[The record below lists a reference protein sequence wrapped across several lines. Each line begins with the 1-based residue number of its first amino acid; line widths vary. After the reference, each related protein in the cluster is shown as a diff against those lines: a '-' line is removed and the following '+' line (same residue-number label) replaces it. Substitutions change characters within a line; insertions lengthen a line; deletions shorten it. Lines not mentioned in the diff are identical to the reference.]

1 MLYRGPDD
9 LLKNN
14 RAHWLGM
21 VQRRA
26 KCLWVTDPISPRHAS
41 LRDVIW
47 ELEGQGLRPDQ
58 IAFIDPGDFL
68 RHGKLSLSLLFSRLE
83 QERREAAEQGYEV
96 CDISVDMVGLQADL
110 SCLRAFLEDITS
122 RFQEKQHSP
131 VLLQFPQQG
140 LPLDAFK
147 TLLRVCIFVVLEGRI
162 RHNFC
167 RLHWLGVAKESQ
179 GADDLLQGIEQWN
192 SVFDQNAALFFL
204 LEQHGPAFCV
214 IDGQDEM
221 IHWNSAFASLTGLE
235 ISGNGTRLPL
245 ASVVRIQSDISTAPF
260 FADQQGGAASGEIVA
275 LSGASMPVS
284 LTVLH
289 IPDVLGGD
297 TSARLL
303 VVQERR
309 LKPCES
315 DASGRI
321 QDHYQ
326 RIFELSRRG
335 LAKIAADG
343 RILFVNKA
351 LAEMLG
357 SSPEAVSQ
365 AQGMTWWEENCLT
378 PIQYL
383 NFFREIREHGSVAK
397 FELELRSD
405 QGEPRQLLLDAYTAE
420 NQAECGYAFI
430 AVFED
435 ITERKK
441 MERQLLHQAFH
452 DQLTGLPNKAL
463 FMDRIEMALQQL
475 KRTHDALFALAFLDI
490 DNFKHI
496 NDNFGHV
503 AGDTLLVEVAR
514 KIMKCVRD
522 VDTVSRFGGDEFVIL
537 LENIQNEEEA
547 MHILHRIREE
557 LAVPT
562 LINDQH
568 EFVCTVSTGLVL
580 STGYASS
587 SEILRDA
594 DLAMYKAKIQK
605 KGTIHLLRFSNQPS
619 LSNGRDELRHDL
631 PGAMDRGEFC
641 LHYQP
646 IFQVSSKRINGFE
659 ALIRWEHPR
668 RGLLYPADF
677 VSLVEQD
684 GQIIPLTRLVLH
696 KACARMR
703 AWQNRHAGHPLLSI
717 CVNLSM
723 KRITFP
729 GIMHCIES
737 ALEVSSLDERS
748 LVLDFPSKDMT
759 HFQNTGELLLRLK
772 EQDVQLSIDDV
783 GTGQSLFRQLGGFSL
798 LPVDNVKLERS
809 VITSLGE
816 HNTSKDIVWTT
827 ITLAHGLGIEVTAK
841 GVETPA
847 QLKLLSEMGCDY
859 AQGYLFSRPLTD
871 ETADEFLAGCIQ
883 DQGREHEL
891 QDRKFAFPRDTG
903 PLLRGEYL
911 MAGRAARG
919 Q

>member
-1 MLYRGPDD
+1 MLYSGPDD
-9 LLKNN
+9 LLRNN

-26 KCLWVTDPISPRHAS
+26 KCLCVMDPDSTRHAS
-41 LRDVIW
+41 FRGVIT

-58 IAFIDPGDFL
+58 ITFIDSGGFL
-68 RHGKLSLSLLFSRLE
+68 RNGKLSLSLLFSRLE
-83 QERREAAEQGYEV
+83 QERREAADQGYEV
-96 CDISVDMVGLQADL
+96 CDISVDMVGLQVDL
-110 SCLRAFLEDITS
+110 SCLRPFLKDITS
-122 RFQEKQHSP
+122 KFQEKQHSP
-131 VLLQFPQQG
+131 VLLQFPQEG
-140 LPLDAFK
+140 LPLDAFN

-167 RLHWLGVAKESQ
+167 RLHWSGVSAESQ
-179 GADDLLQGIEQWN
+179 GVGELLQGIEQWN
-192 SVFDQNAALFFL
+192 SVFDQNAALFVL

-221 IHWNSAFASLTGLE
+221 IHWNSAFAALTGLE
-235 ISGNGTRLPL
+235 IGGNGTRFPL
-245 ASVVRIQSDISTAPF
+245 TSVVRFHGDISTASMFP
-260 FADQQGGAASGEIVA
+260 DQQGGTASGEIVA
-275 LSGASMPVS
+275 LSGATMPVS

-289 IPDVLGGD
+289 IPGALGSD
-297 TSARLL
+297 TLVRLL

-309 LKPCES
+309 LKPCEP
-315 DASGRI
+315 DASG
-321 QDHYQ
+321 QVHDHYQ
-326 RIFELSRRG
+326 RIFELSGRG

-343 RILFVNKA
+343 RIFFVNKA
-351 LAEMLG
+351 LADILG
-357 SSPEAVSQ
+357 SSPEAVTQ
-365 AQGMTWWEENCLT
+365 AQGMTWWQENCLA

-383 NFFREIREHGSVAK
+383 DLFREIREHGAVDR
-397 FELELRSD
+397 FELEVRSG
-405 QGEPRQLLLDAYTAE
+405 QGEPRQLLLDAYTVE
-420 NQAECGYAFI
+420 NQAECDYAFI

-475 KRTHDALFALAFLDI
+475 KRSHDALFALAFLDI

-496 NDNFGHV
+496 NDTFGHV

-514 KIMKCVRD
+514 KIMKCVRE

-537 LENIQNEEEA
+537 LEDILDEKEA
-547 MHILHRIREE
+547 MHILHRIQEE
-557 LAVPT
+557 LADPT

-580 STGYASS
+580 SSGYASS
-587 SEILRDA
+587 SEMLRDA
-594 DLAMYKAKIQK
+594 DLAMYNAKIQK
-605 KGTIHLLRFSNQPS
+605 KGSIHLQRFSNQP
-619 LSNGRDELRHDL
+619 LSNGRDDLRHDL

-696 KACARMR
+696 KACARMHS
-703 AWQNRHAGHPLLSI
+703 WQNRHAGHPLLSI

-809 VITSLGE
+809 VITSLSE
-816 HNTSKDIVWTT
+816 HSTSKDIVWTT

-841 GVETPA
+841 GVETPD
-847 QLKLLSEMGCDY
+847 QLKLLAEMGCDY
-859 AQGYLFSRPLTD
+859 AQGYLFSRPMAD
-871 ETADEFLAGCIQ
+871 ETADEFLACCIQ
-883 DQGREHEL
+883 DQARERDL
-891 QDRKFAFPRDTG
+891 QDRRPAFSRDAR
-903 PLLRGEYL
+903 PLSRGEYF
-911 MAGRAARG
+911 MAGRAAKG